1 MKTLE
6 TLDAL
11 AFQAFEGLRKT
22 NHVLVTAESCTA
34 GLIAATLA
42 RVPGMST
49 VLAGGFVVYQVES
62 KVAWL
67 NIASALIEQHGVVS
81 SEIAQLMAEAALRNT
96 PHATIALSIT
106 GHLGPDAPVDL
117 DGIAWL
123 GFARRN
129 DPSCSHKLQLQAT
142 ISAPTGAPVTPS
154 DQRLL
159 IRHERQHD
167 AVRQSL
173 SFLCKKLES
182 FHEH

>member
-1 MKTLE
+1 MTRSE
-6 TLDAL
+6 SLDSL
-11 AFQAFEGLRKT
+11 SFRTFELLRKT
-22 NHVLVTAESCTA
+22 NQVLVTAESCTA
-34 GLIAATLA
+34 GLIAASLA

-67 NIASALIEQHGVVS
+67 NVSSAIIEQQGVVS
-81 SEIAQLMAEAALRNT
+81 SEVAQLMADAALRNT
-96 PHATIALSIT
+96 AHATIAISIT
-106 GHLGPDAPVDL
+106 GHLGPDAPDDL

-123 GFARRN
+123 GFAQRKH
-129 DPSCSHKLQLQAT
+129 PCCSHKLHLQST
-142 ISAPTGAPVTPS
+142 MPNPISTPFTDS
-154 DQRLL
+154 ERLL
-159 IRHERQHD
+159 IRHERQQD